1 MLLCIPEAL
10 MGSGGST
17 SPDFGVPCVL
27 PSEALPVQLCAR
39 VLGVRVRGASARSNL
54 LLVHPRCDL
63 FIRGYSASSYRGGDF
78 LSAEQDDQL
87 CSRGGARVSD
97 PHLSREGQNFTALTD
112 ILCGCAQMWH
122 EEHLGECFE
131 AVLDQIAIGGH
142 PGGAEQIA
150 ADQPF
155 VTMLRG
161 IFPATVTLAGLQ
173 VSPPQRSLMCL
184 P

>member
-1 MLLCIPEAL
+1 
-10 MGSGGST
+10 MGSGGSA

-63 FIRGYSASSYRGGDF
+63 FIRAYSVSSYRGGDF

-112 ILCGCAQMWH
+112 ILCGCAQTWH
-122 EEHLGECFE
+122 EEHLGDRFE
-131 AVLDQIAIGGH
+131 AMLNQIAMGGH
-142 PGGAEQIA
+142 VEVSLHDT
-150 ADQPF
+150 ADQTF

>member
-1 MLLCIPEAL
+1 M
-10 MGSGGST
+10 
-17 SPDFGVPCVL
+17 
-27 PSEALPVQLCAR
+27 
-39 VLGVRVRGASARSNL
+39 
-54 LLVHPRCDL
+54 
-63 FIRGYSASSYRGGDF
+63 
-78 LSAEQDDQL
+78 SAEQDDQL

-122 EEHLGECFE
+122 EEHLGDRFE
-131 AVLDQIAIGGH
+131 AMLNQIAMGGH
-142 PGGAEQIA
+142 VEVSLHDT
-150 ADQPF
+150 ADQTF